1 MTIEVPLPIRAI
13 VFDAYGT
20 LYDVQSVA
28 SVTEDAYP
36 GYGEMITQIW
46 RIKQLEYT
54 WLRSLMRRY
63 EDFAAITDASLRYT
77 LRLLGLPFDPA
88 VLERIVGKYRELD
101 LYPEARN
108 ALEALGGYDL
118 AILSNGSPAMLDGLV
133 RNSGLDRL
141 LKATIS
147 VDRVTAFKPS
157 PETYA
162 LIEASLNVRPADVLF
177 VSSNPFD
184 VCGAKAFGLNVAWI
198 ERITP
203 EMMAAD
209 CERCDVVAPATMFR
223 AIRQQMDELGYLPDF
238 RIPSLAGLVGVLS
251 SWSAD

>member
-1 MTIEVPLPIRAI
+1 VPLPVKAV

-28 SVTEDAYP
+28 SVTEEAYP

-63 EDFAAITDASLRYT
+63 EDFDTITGASLRYT
-77 LRLLGLPFDPA
+77 LRLLALPFDA
-88 VLERIVGKYRELD
+88 ALLDRITGKYRQLE
-101 LYPEARN
+101 LYPEART
-108 ALEALGGYDL
+108 ALEALRSFDL
-118 AILSNGSPAMLDGLV
+118 AILSNGSPAMLRELVLNTGLYQ
-133 RNSGLDRL
+133 L

-147 VDRVTAFKPS
+147 VDPAKTFKPS
-157 PETYA
+157 PEAYA
-162 LIEASLNVRPADVLF
+162 LIEASLQVPPSDVLF

-184 VCGAKAFGLNVAWI
+184 VCGAKAFGFKVAWV
-198 ERITP
+198 ERVTP

-209 CERCDVVAPATMFR
+209 CERCDVVAPVTMFH
-223 AIRQQMDELGYLPDF
+223 AIRQQMDELGFQPEF
-238 RIPSLAGLVGVLS
+238 RIPSLAHLIGVLS
-251 SWSAD
+251 SVDAA